1 MAKAGASPLE
11 VILKYHKIDIKY
23 SDMASRWQKCWDEAP
38 EIHLLLKGSESLEAA
53 REVIVSYLQSLDWT
67 YRREV
72 AEIDSWDYVLFK
84 EAVECLKNIFSPKN
98 ERLAKTSSLERLW
111 RAASDGDAEVADDF
125 VDEFFHLFKAVKVQ
139 SEVYPSMLMEGIEV
153 PDFEK
158 YEGREAGRRRSDYLD
173 EMSRRM
179 DEHLSRYKSGLDPE
193 VAKRRAENKAR
204 ILAVLDA
211 DPDEWDDW
219 RWQFRNVFKD
229 EAGLETI
236 KEIISLSPERERSI
250 GMALENGIPFGVT
263 PHYLHLMDTEPSDLD
278 FAVRLQVFP
287 PKKYVEKMIA
297 HRKDRNW
304 AFDFMRE
311 HDTSPTDL
319 VTRRYPRVAIV
330 KPYDSCPQICVYCQ
344 RNWEITSPFM
354 PSAMASMAEIDA
366 ALDWYA
372 EHDAMMDVLLTGGDP
387 LVMSDDLIDKILGRL
402 AEIPHL
408 ISIRIATRTPITVP
422 QRITEELCE
431 IFGSYHELG
440 RRSLCVVTHFMHPY
454 EVTPETLEA
463 VKRIRMLGMD
473 VYNQQVFTF
482 ANSRRFETAALRV
495 VMKKIGVDPYYT
507 FNMKGKSEMEEYA
520 VPIARI
526 LQERKEEARLLP
538 GIFRTDE
545 PVFNVPFLGKDHLR
559 AWQNH
564 EIIAIQP
571 DGRRTY
577 RFLPW
582 EKNIVQVKPYIYDDV
597 TIGSYLERLRE
608 RGEDPE
614 KYKSIWYYY

>member
-1 MAKAGASPLE
+1 
-11 VILKYHKIDIKY
+11 
-23 SDMASRWQKCWDEAP
+23 MASRWQKCWDVAP
-38 EIHLLLKGSESLEAA
+38 EIHLLLKGSDSLEAA
-53 REVIVSYLQSLDWT
+53 RDVVVGYLQSLDWT
-67 YRREV
+67 HRREA
-72 AEIDSWDYVLFK
+72 AEMDPWDYVLFN
-84 EAVECLKNIFSPKN
+84 EALECLKNIFSPRN
-98 ERLAKTSSLERLW
+98 ERAAKTSSLEQLW
-111 RAASDGDAEVADDF
+111 KAAVAGDAEVADDF
-125 VDEFFHLFKAVKVQ
+125 VEEFFHLFKALKVQ
-139 SEVYPSMLMEGIEV
+139 AEVYPSMLMEGHKV
-153 PDFEK
+153 PDFDA
-158 YEGREAGRRRSDYLD
+158 YEGREAGQRRSDYLD

-179 DEHLSRYKSGLDPE
+179 DEHLSRYRSGLDPE
-193 VAKRRAENKAR
+193 IAKKRIENRER
-204 ILAVLDA
+204 ILAVLGGYS
-211 DPDEWDDW
+211 DDW
-219 RWQFRNVFKD
+219 NDWKWQYRHVFKD
-229 EAGLETI
+229 ERGLETI
-236 KEIISLSPERERSI
+236 KKVITLSPEHDRAISL
-250 GMALENGIPFGVT
+250 ALENGIPFGVT
-263 PHYLHLMDTEPSDLD
+263 PHYLHLMDKEPNDLD

-287 PKKYVEKMIA
+287 PKKYVEKMIT
-297 HRKDRNW
+297 HRKDRKW

-344 RNWEITSPFM
+344 RNWEITTPFM
-354 PSAMASMAEIDA
+354 PSAMASMESIDA

-372 EHDAMMDVLLTGGDP
+372 EHEAMMDVLVTGGDP
-387 LVMSDDLIDKILGRL
+387 LVMNDDLIDKILGRL

-408 ISIRIATRTPITVP
+408 ASIRIATRTPITVP

-431 IFGSYHELG
+431 IFASYHDLG
-440 RRSLCVVTHFMHPY
+440 RRSLSVVTHFSHPY

-482 ANSRRFETAALRV
+482 ANSRRFETAALRI

-507 FNMKGKSEMEEYA
+507 FNMKGKTEMEEYA

-597 TIGSYLERLRE
+597 SIGGYLEKLRR

-614 KYKSIWYYY
+614 KYSSIWYYY